1 MELTFW
7 ATIGV
12 ILTVLFVTWQAR
24 GYVNGKLSSLDS
36 IAKDIK
42 DIRERSFSLIENLAN
57 RQAGLLDDIIKI
69 VPVSKTNPLTPEKA
83 QRRNELMTK
92 GRAFGLDQAEA
103 NELEAL
109 LREEAYE
116 RFTAGGA
123 ALLGFLAL
131 AALVIALFSSKGE
144 KS

>member
-1 MELTFW
+1 MEPTFW
-7 ATIGV
+7 AIIGV
-12 ILTVLFVTWQAR
+12 ILTVLIVTWQAR
-24 GYVNGKLSSLDS
+24 GYVNGKLDSLGS
-36 IAKDIK
+36 IAKDVK
-42 DIRERSFSLIENLAN
+42 DMRERSFSLIENLAT
-57 RQAGLLDDIIKI
+57 RQAGLLEDIIKLY
-69 VPVSKTNPLTPEKA
+69 PVDKTNPLTPEKA

-92 GRAFGLDQAEA
+92 GRVFGLDQAEA

-116 RFTAGGA
+116 RFAQGSV

-131 AALVIALFSSKGE
+131 AAFVIALFSSKGG